1 MGKDMNHIGWLC
13 LNRYDNALL
22 KFLKESIICVC
33 VRERGRDRE
42 IERGIERYIGRHMD
56 HRYMTDR

>member
-33 VRERGRDRE
+33 VREREGE
-42 IERGIERYIGRHMD
+42 IER
-56 HRYMTDR
+56 